1 MGGSSDFFKINKKSE
16 VVKALSLFEP
26 YLFKMLNF
34 LKEGTTFFVS
44 CFSARNLINT
54 HQNSNVSG
62 LYSLVC
68 AFLLQTL
75 LKGFAFTWRLH
86 ALTFWIKE
94 DKEKRNI
101 PTVNLLK
108 NEIVQYHFVAHMCSS
123 LITLVNTS
131 KKKRDALNKNYHLKI
146 GSRRSGPVKPRV

>member
-1 MGGSSDFFKINKKSE
+1 M
-16 VVKALSLFEP
+16 VTALSLFKL

-34 LKEGTTFFVS
+34 LKEGISSFVS
-44 CFSARNLINT
+44 CFSALNSINT
-54 HQNSNVSG
+54 DQTSNASG
-62 LYSLVC
+62 LYYLVC
-68 AFLLQTL
+68 AFLFQTL
-75 LKGFAFTWRLH
+75 LKGFHYTWRLR

-101 PTVNLLK
+101 PTVNLLE

-131 KKKRDALNKNYHLKI
+131 QKKDALNKN
-146 GSRRSGPVKPRV
+146 

>member
-1 MGGSSDFFKINKKSE
+1 M
-16 VVKALSLFEP
+16 VTALSLFKL
-26 YLFKMLNF
+26 YLFKMLNI

-44 CFSARNLINT
+44 CFSAPNSINT
-54 HQNSNVSG
+54 DQSSNASG
-62 LYSLVC
+62 LCSFFFF
-68 AFLLQTL
+68 AFLFQTL
-75 LKGFAFTWRLH
+75 LKGFYYTWRLH

-108 NEIVQYHFVAHMCSS
+108 NEIVQYHFVAHMFSS

-131 KKKRDALNKNYHLKI
+131 QKKKDALNKNYHLKI
-146 GSRRSGPVKPRV
+146 GSWRSGPVKTPV